1 MKQGFSLIE
10 LLVVVAIIGVL
21 AGIGGFSY
29 VSYVDS
35 TRVSV
40 SEQHASM
47 LDRMLKT
54 EAVAV
59 AVGSGSGSGCVSGDT
74 VANCADIL
82 LGTANLENP
91 FSDFGQPVL
100 TNVPD
105 CAVRGDMLIDASVES
120 LQIQELRES
129 YQVVTACTS
138 DELPT
143 P

>member
-40 SEQHASM
+40 SEQQAKM

-59 AVGSGSGSGCVSGDT
+59 AGGFGSASGCIPDDT
-74 VANCADIL
+74 VANCADVL
-82 LGTANLENP
+82 LSDANLENP
-91 FSDFGQPVL
+91 FSDFGDPVDL
-100 TNVPD
+100 STD
-105 CAVRGDMLIDASVES
+105 CSVRGDMVIDANLEE
-120 LQIQELRES
+120 LQIGELSES
-129 YQVVTACTS
+129 GQVVTACTS
-138 DELPT
+138 DG
-143 P
+143 